1 MLCANLISHCPEEE
15 ISQNAFQ
22 LSFRCMMLAG
32 FWPVIGAG
40 DWQLERIF
48 SPLENEFASQFASA
62 KLREN
67 TSVGRSNV
75 LADNQSE
82 GVSNLDAA
90 D

>member
-1 MLCANLISHCPEEE
+1 
-15 ISQNAFQ
+15 
-22 LSFRCMMLAG
+22 MMLAG

-48 SPLENEFASQFASA
+48 SPLENEFASQFAGA